1 MFVMLFT
8 DSTESGSGSSVL
20 TASSEMCSD
29 DGLSIFRISRQ
40 VFEAWNQTKT
50 KQNKIESFVA
60 IECRFVTLP

>member
-8 DSTESGSGSSVL
+8 DFTESGSGSSVL

-50 KQNKIESFVA
+50 KQNKIE
-60 IECRFVTLP
+60 